1 MSSTEVTSRASSNR
15 SLVGTAWH
23 SSTARWASALA
34 LSASGGLRG
43 YSQCPCS
50 KVALQLPQTPERQEY
65 GKATPARCAASSTVS
80 PSATENWRSED
91 FRVTVCTRRI
101 VVAIAGDNNA
111 GSHHGNQR

>member
-1 MSSTEVTSRASSNR
+1 MPADTLDFEEPIAV
-15 SLVGTAWH
+15 LMKEIE
-23 SSTARWASALA
+23 A
-34 LSASGGLRG
+34 LSM
-43 YSQCPCS
+43 
-50 KVALQLPQTPERQEY
+50 LPQTPERQEY

-101 VVAIAGDNNA
+101 VVAIAADNNA